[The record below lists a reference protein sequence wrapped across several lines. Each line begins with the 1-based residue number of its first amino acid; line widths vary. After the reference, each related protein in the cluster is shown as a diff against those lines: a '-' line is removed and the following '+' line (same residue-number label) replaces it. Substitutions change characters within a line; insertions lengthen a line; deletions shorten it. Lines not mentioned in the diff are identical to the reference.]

1 MRSVFHELAPDYA
14 LDNFQTLQEAVD
26 NSNFSSRMGLYLT
39 GAFAGMAVLIVIAG
53 LYGVLAR
60 LYSRNFSGN

>member
-1 MRSVFHELAPDYA
+1 M
-14 LDNFQTLQEAVD
+14 D

-39 GAFAGMAVLIVIAG
+39 GAFAGMAVPMVIAG